1 MYYILCV
8 FYTSRCQ
15 SESVEVYAMGYWHD
29 YVRNQVF
36 NYVLVY
42 ELSQTFCLFL
52 YMRIVDNIF

>member
-1 MYYILCV
+1 
-8 FYTSRCQ
+8 
-15 SESVEVYAMGYWHD
+15 MGYWHD

-52 YMRIVDNIF
+52 YMRSVDNIF